1 MGYTKHRACMF
12 TMDKLHLSDFDSSQE
27 ANFHFRFFTSMSRRP
42 VFSETRDL
50 RVSLALIQVI
60 QQASLGGLVC
70 ANGVALALSGT
81 YTDKNYVI
89 FCKNAQ
95 NQQFSRQ
102 HAPPGK
108 VKITSSAASDLKI
121 SHRLI
126 HWLNRVE

>member
-1 MGYTKHRACMF
+1 MLMG
-12 TMDKLHLSDFDSSQE
+12 S
-27 ANFHFRFFTSMSRRP
+27 P
-42 VFSETRDL
+42 WP
-50 RVSLALIQVI
+50 
-60 QQASLGGLVC
+60 
-70 ANGVALALSGT
+70 ALAHTLT
-81 YTDKNYVI
+81 KTVI

-126 HWLNRVE
+126 HWLIRGE